1 MLSRL
6 GFLAGAMALLG
17 ACGEL
22 PRDSGALERI
32 RSSGE
37 LRVGAV
43 DDPPWIA
50 AGTGTPSGHEAVIVQ
65 QFAADLGVR
74 VRYVAGSE
82 ADLVEALHKHEIDV
96 LAAGWS
102 AKAPY
107 AKRVAVTQPYYK
119 AEKALLRATHE
130 PEAEKQRVFAVIPGE
145 SGLLYRFDRFLLER
159 RSAWKQLIETA
170 PAERPR

>member
-6 GFLAGAMALLG
+6 GFLVGAAALLG
-17 ACGEL
+17 ACGEI

-37 LRVGAV
+37 LRLGAI
-43 DDPPWIA
+43 DDPPWITA
-50 AGTGTPSGHEAVIVQ
+50 RTGTPGGHEAVIVQ

-82 ADLVEALHKHEIDV
+82 ADLVEALHKREIDV

-130 PEAEKQRVFAVIPGE
+130 PKAETQRVFAVIPGE
-145 SGLLYRFDRFLLER
+145 SRLLYRFDRFLLDR
-159 RSAWKQLIETA
+159 RPEWKRMIETA
-170 PAERPR
+170 PAESPQ